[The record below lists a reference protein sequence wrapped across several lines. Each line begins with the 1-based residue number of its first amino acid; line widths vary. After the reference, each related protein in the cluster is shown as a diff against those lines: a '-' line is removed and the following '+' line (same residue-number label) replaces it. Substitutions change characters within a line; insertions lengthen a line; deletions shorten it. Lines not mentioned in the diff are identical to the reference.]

1 MISRTANVT
10 TIVTNTPHNLIAG
23 QMIMVDGVTGLSA
36 GRWNVVSK
44 ILAAPTPTSLTLA
57 DPGKDGAGSGGYIM
71 VMTSPNNDGIPGPF
85 VFDPNAGI
93 AIAAT
98 ETTSG
103 QIIES
108 LRGISTLTV
117 TSTAGFPSSGYLV
130 LGFGTQYEIAPVKYV
145 AILDTTTFI
154 IDRTFTF
161 PKDIP
166 AGVNV
171 SLLYQNRPWVP
182 ANVTEIGAFYVTDSS
197 SGRVSAQAFIEGA
210 AAAGVQVTNRIIYPG
225 DRGIGG
231 EGNPIT
237 GIYLSDKV
245 EVWAGDDVDQEIA
258 AAHNA

>member
-1 MISRTANVT
+1 MLHRLNNVT
-10 TIVTNTPHNLIAG
+10 TVTTNSAHGLVAG
-23 QMIMVDGVTGLSA
+23 QTVIIDGVTGLNT
-36 GRWNVVSK
+36 GKWNSLYGM
-44 ILAAPTPTSLTLA
+44 ILATPTPT
-57 DPGKDGAGSGGYIM
+57 GVNGYGSGGT
-71 VMTSPNNDGIPGPF
+71 VTPVTSPGNDAVPGPF
-85 VFDPNAGI
+85 TFDPDSGF

-98 ETTSG
+98 ETTSN
-103 QIIES
+103 QVIES

-117 TSTAGFPSSGYLV
+117 ASTVGFPDSGYLV
-130 LGFGTQYEIAPVKYV
+130 LGFATKYEVGPVKYV
-145 AILDTTTFI
+145 AILDATTFI
-154 IDRTFTF
+154 VDRTFTF

-166 AGVNV
+166 VGINV

-197 SGRVSAQAFIEGA
+197 SGRVAAQAFIEGA
-210 AAAGVQVTNRIIYPG
+210 AAAGVNVVDKIIYPG

-245 EVWAGDDVDQEIA
+245 AVWAGDNVDQEEA